1 MANWNNYSYFDNCVA
16 LCVPRDL
23 IPGIRN
29 CMVNLPNLTSLVRSI
44 TSESINATAN
54 VTVTLTLILT
64 RKGQESF
71 ELTKTKTKT
80 ESETETKEQK
90 QISIDL
96 DTIFNPNPKLVQTYK
111 DANAM
116 DYWVDKDIRPK
127 YINDA
132 RVFAAASKKPVKH
145 NIFSLCRKQIGSKE
159 YCYFLDL
166 YILHLFV
173 NEFVAAIASLN
184 L

>member
-1 MANWNNYSYFDNCVA
+1 M
-16 LCVPRDL
+16 
-23 IPGIRN
+23 
-29 CMVNLPNLTSLVRSI
+29 
-44 TSESINATAN
+44 
-54 VTVTLTLILT
+54 
-64 RKGQESF
+64 
-71 ELTKTKTKT
+71 TKTKTKT
-80 ESETETKEQK
+80 ESETEIKEQK

-159 YCYFLDL
+159 YCHFLDL